1 MLNQFLICLTLFLLT
16 ACSVAPINT
25 TTTARPLGKDNN
37 QVTASGLITGFQ
49 YTRGLSEKIDLSVGI
64 ENQFGLVFNV
74 FGKYNFKDGGT
85 DGFSIAGISG
95 FGYAD
100 GIGKSKSAYAGGV
113 FSYRKD
119 SIEPFLVA
127 RLNYVRWKYSSLDSN
142 DRDDLITIPTY
153 KDSFI
158 YSQVDVGGNYITD
171 RAHVGL
177 GVHIF
182 TFPDSSA
189 VTPFIDI
196 GYRF

>member
-1 MLNQFLICLTLFLLT
+1 MFKNISLILILTLLT

-49 YTRGLSEKIDLSVGI
+49 YTRGLSEKIDLTVGV

-74 FGKYNFKDGGT
+74 FGKYNFKDGGS
-85 DGFSIAGISG
+85 DGLSVAGISG
-95 FGYAD
+95 FGYGH
-100 GIGKSKSAYAGGV
+100 GIGESKSAYAGGV
-113 FSYRKD
+113 LSYRKD

-127 RLNYVRWKYSSLDSN
+127 RLNYVHWKYSSLSSN

-158 YSQVDVGGNYITD
+158 YSQVDVGGNYITE
-171 RAHVGL
+171 RAHIGL

-189 VTPFIDI
+189 VSPFIDI

>member
-1 MLNQFLICLTLFLLT
+1 MLKQIFLCLSLLALT
-16 ACSVAPINT
+16 SCSVAPINT

-37 QVTASGLITGFQ
+37 QVTVSGLITGVQ
-49 YTRGLSEKIDLSVGI
+49 YTRGLSEKIDLTVGV
-64 ENQFGLVFNV
+64 ESQFGLVFNV
-74 FGKYNFKDGGT
+74 FGKYNFKDGGA

-100 GIGKSKSAYAGGV
+100 GIGESKSAYAGGAL
-113 FSYRKD
+113 SYRKD

-127 RLNYVRWKYSSLDSN
+127 RLNYVRWKYSALSSSE
-142 DRDDLITIPTY
+142 RDDLITIPTF

-158 YSQVDVGGNYITD
+158 YSQVDIGGNYISE
-171 RAHVGL
+171 RAHIGL

-189 VTPFIDI
+189 VSPFIDI

>member
-1 MLNQFLICLTLFLLT
+1 MSKQLLLCLIFFILS

-25 TTTARPLGKDNN
+25 TTTARPIGKDNN
-37 QVTASGLITGFQ
+37 QITASGLITGFQ
-49 YTRGLSEKIDLSVGI
+49 YTRGLNEEIDLTFGI
-64 ENQFGLVFNV
+64 ENQLGLVFNV

-85 DGFSIAGISG
+85 DDFSIAGISG

-100 GIGKSKSAYAGGV
+100 GIGNSKSAYAGGV
-113 FSYRKD
+113 LSYRKD

-127 RLNYVRWKYSSLDSN
+127 RLNYVRWKYSSLNSN

-153 KDSFI
+153 KDSFV
-158 YSQVDVGGNYITD
+158 YSQVDIGGNYITD

-177 GVHIF
+177 GIHIF
-182 TFPDSSA
+182 TFPDSS
-189 VTPFIDI
+189 VISPFIDI